1 MLEIVSSFL
10 LFAITYLVDCLIFKK
25 IMKSKVKVIS
35 LKNMSLIIFMSIIA
49 SFIDV
54 NYTDVAKM
62 VISNIQSCILLKL
75 VFDTSLIRTIIF
87 TIIIFLISA
96 VAEIIFTFI
105 FIILFGIDAKFFT
118 DTLHGEILCNIGII
132 IIYWLMFQIKFIY
145 KFTGWMISFYKS
157 NSKKESAFLLIFI
170 VILIASITYPII
182 INAHSVRELV
192 TFTLIFIAAIYFIMN
207 FFKQRS
213 KNGELKKEYDSL
225 LQYMSEY
232 EKALDEKSKRQHEY
246 RNQLV
251 MIKDMVSG
259 KNKKAS
265 QYIQELLNEEETK
278 NVDLL
283 NSLRFLPAGGIKGLI
298 YYKAEKMIE
307 EGMEVH
313 INIAKSLEKKK
324 VWKTCVEE
332 LQDVSRVIG
341 VYIDNAIEAARKAEK
356 KYVIIDFEYEEDK
369 LIISFSNTYKGH
381 IQLDKLDKQGYS
393 TKGKN
398 RGYGL
403 PLVKEIID
411 KNELLSQERE
421 MNGMFYVQKLI
432 IKNK

>member
-10 LFAITYLVDCLIFKK
+10 LFVITYLVDCLIFKQITQSRIK
-25 IMKSKVKVIS
+25 IITGKNIILIS
-35 LKNMSLIIFMSIIA
+35 IMSLLA
-49 SFIDV
+49 SYIHI
-54 NYTDVAKM
+54 NYADIAKM
-62 VISNIQSCILLKL
+62 LICNIQSCILLKL
-75 VFDTSLIRTIIF
+75 IFDDSIVHNIVFIITIYIISIISETIF
-87 TIIIFLISA
+87 A
-96 VAEIIFTFI
+96 FI
-105 FIILFGIDAKFFT
+105 FIGILKIPTEIFIET
-118 DTLHGEILCNIGII
+118 IIGEFLCNIGIMA
-132 IIYWLMFQIKFIY
+132 IYYSIFQIKRIKTFI
-145 KFTGWMISFYKS
+145 KWIISFYND
-157 NSKKESAFLLIFI
+157 NSKLETSALLIFI
-170 VILIASITYPII
+170 TILISSITYPII

-192 TFTLIFIAAIYFIMN
+192 TFILIFIAAIYFITN

-251 MIKDMVSG
+251 MIQDMVSG

-265 QYIQELLNEEETK
+265 QYIQELLNEEERK
-278 NVDLL
+278 NIDLL
-283 NSLRFLPAGGIKGLI
+283 NSLRYLPAGGIKGLI

-307 EGMEVH
+307 EGIEVY
-313 INIAKSLEKKK
+313 INIAKALEKKK
-324 VWKTCVEE
+324 FWKTCVEE

-341 VYIDNAIEAARKAEK
+341 VYIDNAIEAARKSEK
-356 KYVIIDFEYEEDK
+356 KYVIIDFEYEEDN

-381 IQLDKLDKQGYS
+381 IQLEKLDKQGYS

-403 PLVKEIID
+403 PLVKEIIE